1 MKLKYKIWLE
11 DSGELIFGGGVYRL
25 LLLVDKYGSINQA
38 ATKEK
43 MSYRQAWGKI
53 KRTENRLKVRLL
65 DRRIGGEDGGG
76 ATLTLEGK
84 RLVQEY
90 GEITCQVDKMIC
102 KVAKTLNETF
112 PDIVSH

>member
-1 MKLKYKIWLE
+1 MKLKYKIWIE
-11 DSGELIFGGGVYRL
+11 QDGDQVFGDGIYRL
-25 LLLVDKYGSINQA
+25 MLLIDKYGSINQA
-38 ATKEK
+38 AVKEK

-53 KRTENRLKVRLL
+53 KRTENRLKMRLL

-90 GEITCQVDKMIC
+90 GEIAYQVDKLISE
-102 KVAKTLNETF
+102 VAKRLNKTSR
-112 PDIVSH
+112 I

>member
-1 MKLKYKIWLE
+1 MKLRYKIWIE
-11 DSGELIFGGGVYRL
+11 ENGDQVFGNGIYRL
-25 LLLVDKYGSINQA
+25 LLLIDKYGSINRA
-38 ATKEK
+38 AAKEK

-90 GEITCQVDKMIC
+90 GEIACQVDELIC
-102 KVAKTLNETF
+102 KVAKRLNKTF
-112 PDIVSH
+112 PDMESR